1 MKLNLSFLL
10 VVVLFTFNSNKAQ
23 NDILSSSNDTLI
35 KYIVGL
41 KNELNELKKSKSKS
55 SPHFNFKNGLG
66 FSTPDSSYSLNI
78 RFRMQNRFLMNTKD
92 DEHLETGSWEAR
104 VRRCRLSFTGHVL
117 NPKWNYYLQL
127 SFSRGD
133 MDWNDTEASTQ
144 NTSPN
149 VVRDAMIF
157 YKPVKNL
164 QFAFGQGKLP
174 GNRQRVVSS
183 GSLQFYDRSIVNA
196 NFTPD
201 RDFGFFANYKAH
213 LGSTFLVLTK
223 LAVTSGEGRNSVSSN
238 TGLAYTGRVELLPLG
253 AFTDGGD
260 YFEGDI
266 AREEK
271 PKISIAGGYHFND
284 LAVRTAGQLGKDL
297 LATRSFNV
305 YMADFVFKYKGF
317 ALSSEYIRR
326 DTEDSPL
333 VLGSDKKY
341 RTILTGDGIN
351 NQLSYCF
358 KNMFEVALRH
368 SLVTPHKDLYSKV
381 RENEQY
387 GLGVTK
393 YLNKH
398 KLKVQGN
405 IFYNR
410 ERDLSK
416 QENHNNYFFAVF
428 QIEFGI

>member
-1 MKLNLSFLL
+1 MKNIFTLL
-10 VVVLFTFNSNKAQ
+10 IVSVLFTNQIISQ
-23 NDILSSSNDTLI
+23 ETPTSNDSLL
-35 KYIVGL
+35 KYLTEL
-41 KNELNELKKSKSKS
+41 KKEVQDLKKSKSKS
-55 SPHFNFKNGLG
+55 VPHFNYKSGLG
-66 FSTPDSSYSLNI
+66 FATPDSSYSINI
-78 RFRMQNRFLMNTKD
+78 RFRIQNRFLMNTID
-92 DEHLETGSWEAR
+92 EEHLETGSWEAR
-104 VRRCRLSFTGHVL
+104 VRRCRLSFTGHVV

-133 MDWNDTEASTQ
+133 MDWSDVDASTQ

-157 YKPVKNL
+157 YKPIKNL
-164 QFAFGQGKLP
+164 QFALGQGKLP

-183 GSLQFYDRSIVNA
+183 GALQFYDRSIVNA

-201 RDFGFFANYKAH
+201 RDFGFFMNYTAH
-213 LGSTFLVLTK
+213 LGKTFIVLTK
-223 LAVTSGEGRNSVSSN
+223 LAATSGEGRNSVSSN
-238 TGLAYTGRVELLPLG
+238 TGLAYTGRIELLPLG
-253 AFTDGGD
+253 TFTEGGD
-260 YFEGDI
+260 YFEGDV
-266 AREEK
+266 AREPK

-284 LAVRTAGQLGKDL
+284 LAVRTGGQLGRDL

-305 YMADFVFKYKGF
+305 YMADFLFKYKGL
-317 ALSSEYIRR
+317 AVSSEYIRR
-326 DTEDSPL
+326 DTDGSPI
-333 VLGSDKKY
+333 VLGSDLKN
-341 RTILTGDGIN
+341 RTVVTGDGIN
-351 NQLSYCF
+351 TQLSYCF

-368 SLVTPHKDLYSKV
+368 SLVSPHRDVLARV

-398 KLKVQGN
+398 KVKVQGN
-405 IFYNR
+405 LFYNR

-428 QIEFGI
+428 QIELGI

>member
-1 MKLNLSFLL
+1 MKHIFTLL
-10 VVVLFTFNSNKAQ
+10 FVSVLFTNQIVSQETTSA
-23 NDILSSSNDTLI
+23 SNDSLL
-35 KYIVGL
+35 KYL
-41 KNELNELKKSKSKS
+41 TELRKEVQELKKSKNKS
-55 SPHFNFKNGLG
+55 TPHFNYKAGLG
-66 FSTPDSSYSLNI
+66 FSTPDSSYSINI

-92 DEHLETGSWEAR
+92 EEHLETGSWEAR
-104 VRRCRLSFTGHVL
+104 VRRCRLSFAGHIL

-133 MDWNDTEASTQ
+133 MDWSDVDASTQ

-157 YKPVKNL
+157 YKPIKNL
-164 QFAFGQGKLP
+164 QFALGQGKLP
-174 GNRQRVVSS
+174 GNRQRVISS
-183 GSLQFYDRSIVNA
+183 GAQQFYDRSIVNA

-201 RDFGFFANYKAH
+201 RDFGFFVNYTAH
-213 LGSTFLVLTK
+213 LGKTFMVLTK
-223 LAVTSGEGRNSVSSN
+223 LAATSGEGRNSVSSN
-238 TGLAYTGRVELLPLG
+238 TGLAYTGRIELLPLG

-260 YFEGDI
+260 YYEGDV
-266 AREEK
+266 AREAK

-305 YMADFVFKYKGF
+305 YMADFLFKYKGI

-326 DTEDSPL
+326 DTEGAPI
-333 VLGSDKKY
+333 VVGSDSKN
-341 RTILTGDGIN
+341 RTIVTGDGIN
-351 NQLSYCF
+351 TQLSYCF

-368 SLVTPHKDLYSKV
+368 SLVTPHRDLYSKV

-405 IFYNR
+405 VFYNR

-416 QENHNNYFFAVF
+416 HENHNSYFFAVF
-428 QIEFGI
+428 QIELGI

>member
-1 MKLNLSFLL
+1 MKNTINLLFAIVLL
-10 VVVLFTFNSNKAQ
+10 STSAKSQETTNV
-23 NDILSSSNDTLI
+23 SNDSLL
-35 KYIVGL
+35 KYLTDL
-41 KNELNELKKSKSKS
+41 KSEVKDLKKLKTKNA
-55 SPHFNFKNGLG
+55 PHFNYKTGLG
-66 FSTPDSSYSLNI
+66 FATPDSSYSVNI

-92 DEHLETGSWEAR
+92 EEHLETGSWEAR
-104 VRRCRLSFTGHVL
+104 VRRCRLSFVGHIL

-133 MDWNDTEASTQ
+133 MDWSDADVSTQ

-157 YKPVKNL
+157 YKPIKNL
-164 QFAFGQGKLP
+164 QFALGQGKLP
-174 GNRQRVVSS
+174 GNRQRVISS
-183 GSLQFYDRSIVNA
+183 GAQQFYDRSIVNA

-201 RDFGFFANYKAH
+201 RDFGFFVNYTTQ
-213 LGSTFLVLTK
+213 LGKTFTVLTK
-223 LAVTSGEGRNSVSSN
+223 LAATSGEGRNSVGSN
-238 TGLAYTGRVELLPLG
+238 TGLAYTGRIELLPLG
-253 AFTDGGD
+253 TFTDGGD
-260 YFEGDI
+260 YYEGDLV
-266 AREEK
+266 REPK
-271 PKISIAGGYHFND
+271 PKISLAGGYHFND

-305 YMADFVFKYKGF
+305 YMADFLFKYKGI

-326 DTEDSPL
+326 DTDGSPIVVGTDSK
-333 VLGSDKKY
+333 S
-341 RTILTGDGIN
+341 RTIVTGDGIN
-351 NQLSYCF
+351 TQLSYCF

-368 SLVTPHKDLYSKV
+368 SLVSPHRDLISKV

-387 GLGVTK
+387 GIGVTK

-405 IFYNR
+405 LFYNR

-416 QENHNNYFFAVF
+416 QENHNSYFFAAF
-428 QIEFGI
+428 QIELGI

>member
-1 MKLNLSFLL
+1 MKNTFILL
-10 VVVLFTFNSNKAQ
+10 FISVFFTKQIVSQEVQLA
-23 NDILSSSNDTLI
+23 SNDSLY
-35 KYIVGL
+35 KYITDLRKEVQD
-41 KNELNELKKSKSKS
+41 LKKSKSKS
-55 SPHFNFKNGLG
+55 TPYFNYKAGLG
-66 FSTPDSSYSLNI
+66 FSTPDSSYSINI

-92 DEHLETGSWEAR
+92 EEHLETGSWEAR
-104 VRRCRLSFTGHVL
+104 VRRCRLSFAGHIL

-133 MDWNDTEASTQ
+133 MDWSDVDASTQ

-157 YKPVKNL
+157 YKPIKNL
-164 QFAFGQGKLP
+164 QFALGQGKLP

-201 RDFGFFANYKAH
+201 RDFGFFVNYTAH
-213 LGSTFLVLTK
+213 LGSTFMVLTK
-223 LAVTSGEGRNSVSSN
+223 LAATSGEGRNSVSSN
-238 TGLAYTGRVELLPLG
+238 TGLAYTGRIELLPLG

-260 YFEGDI
+260 YFEGDV
-266 AREEK
+266 AREPK

-297 LATRSFNV
+297 LASRSFNV
-305 YMADFVFKYKGF
+305 YMADFLFKYKGI
-317 ALSSEYIRR
+317 ALSTEYIRR
-326 DTEDSPL
+326 DTDGSPV
-333 VLGSDKKY
+333 VLGSDAKS
-341 RTILTGDGIN
+341 RTIVTGDGIN
-351 NQLSYCF
+351 TQLSYCF

-368 SLVTPHKDLYSKV
+368 SLITPHSDLYSKV

-405 IFYNR
+405 VFYNR

-416 QENHNNYFFAVF
+416 QENHNSYFFAVF
-428 QIEFGI
+428 QIELGI

>member
-1 MKLNLSFLL
+1 MKNTFILLFVSFL
-10 VVVLFTFNSNKAQ
+10 FTLQAFSQETTAV
-23 NDILSSSNDTLI
+23 SNDSLL
-35 KYIVGL
+35 KYLTDLRKEVQ
-41 KNELNELKKSKSKS
+41 ELKKPKSKTT
-55 SPHFNFKNGLG
+55 PFFNYKAGLG
-66 FSTPDSSYSLNI
+66 FATPDSSYSINI

-92 DEHLETGSWEAR
+92 EEHLETGSWEAR
-104 VRRCRLSFTGHVL
+104 VRRCRLSFAGHVI

-133 MDWNDTEASTQ
+133 MDWSDADASIQ

-157 YKPVKNL
+157 YKPIKNL
-164 QFAFGQGKLP
+164 QFALGQGKLQ

-201 RDFGFFANYKAH
+201 RDFGFFVNYTAH
-213 LGSTFLVLTK
+213 LGKSFTVITK
-223 LAVTSGEGRNSVSSN
+223 LAATSGEGRNSVSSN
-238 TGLAYTGRVELLPLG
+238 TGLAYTGRIELLPLG
-253 AFTDGGD
+253 AFSDGGD
-260 YFEGDI
+260 YYEGDL
-266 AREEK
+266 AREPK

-305 YMADFVFKYKGF
+305 YMADFLFKYKGI

-326 DTEDSPL
+326 DTDGLPT
-333 VLGSDKKY
+333 VVGSDAKS
-341 RTILTGDGIN
+341 RTIVTGDGIN
-351 NQLSYCF
+351 TQLSYCF

-368 SLVTPHKDLYSKV
+368 SLVSPHNDLLSKV

-387 GLGVTK
+387 GLGVSK

-398 KLKVQGN
+398 KVKVQGN
-405 IFYNR
+405 VFYTR

-416 QENHNNYFFAVF
+416 QENHNSYFFAVF
-428 QIEFGI
+428 QIELGI